1 MNRRFIFWLSLVV
14 CWLCG
19 AEARAH
25 FLFIRVGPPA
35 EGGRFA
41 EVYFSDQATA
51 GDPHLLDKITQTQLW
66 VQSDPGKFQ
75 PLKIHKGSDRLRA
88 SLPGSA
94 GAVSV
99 IGVCEYGVLQRGKK
113 PPFLLRYY
121 PKAVAGN
128 PDEFKRLELRKEIP
142 LEITTA
148 VDGERIRLTAMRQG
162 KPIPEAVFHTVASD
176 LSNDK
181 VTADRDGNASWKPP
195 AAGYYAVYVSHTL
208 KEEGT
213 VGGKA
218 YEEIREYATLAF
230 TWPLV
235 RKDADPEAV
244 KLFEEAL
251 AARAR
256 WEKFPGFTAHIAGK
270 VDGQFFEGEVTID
283 GKGEV
288 QLETK
293 ERAAGAWAREQLE
306 SVALHRGAG
315 GSDSP
320 AAERPKPVLR
330 FADDETDH
338 PLGRLL
344 IFEGGSFASSY
355 RVKDRQI
362 LVVNRLMGK
371 QNMTITVLD
380 NERNRE
386 GAFLPRSFTVQYWDA
401 ATGELRRTETV
412 QQRWQRVGSWDLPA
426 EHTATN
432 ATSTGL
438 SVRSFTLTRHQLREA
453 K

>member
-1 MNRRFIFWLSLVV
+1 MNPRLFFWLSVVV
-14 CWLCG
+14 CWLYG

-25 FLFIRVGPPA
+25 FLFIRIGPPA
-35 EGGRFA
+35 EAGRFA
-41 EVYFSDQATA
+41 EVYFSDQADA

-66 VQSDPGKFQ
+66 LQSEPGKFQ
-75 PLKIHKGSDRLRA
+75 PLKIHKGTDRLRA
-88 SLPGSA
+88 HLPGS
-94 GAVSV
+94 GSV
-99 IGVCEYGVLQRGKK
+99 GVVGVCEYGVLRRGKQ

-128 PDEFKRLELRKEIP
+128 PDDLKRLVPRKEIP
-142 LEITTA
+142 LEIVA
-148 VDGERIRLTAMRQG
+148 SVEGDRIGLTALLQG
-162 KPIPEAVFHTVASD
+162 KPMPAAEFHTVAAD
-176 LSNDK
+176 LTNDK
-181 VTADRDGNASWKPP
+181 VTADRDGKASWKPP
-195 AAGYYAVYVSHTL
+195 AAGRYAIYVGHTF
-208 KEEGT
+208 KEAGEA
-213 VGGKA
+213 GGKA
-218 YEEIREYATLAF
+218 YEEVREYATLAF
-230 TWPLV
+230 SWPLV
-235 RKDADPEAV
+235 RQDADPEAV

-251 AARAR
+251 ATRAR

-270 VDGQFFEGEVTID
+270 VDGRSFEGEVTLD
-283 GKGEV
+283 AKGEV

-293 ERAAGAWAREQLE
+293 EPAADSWVKEQLE
-306 SVALHRGAG
+306 SLALHRGAG
-315 GSDSP
+315 TTDKP
-320 AAERPKPVLR
+320 AAERPRPVLR

-355 RVKDRQI
+355 RVKDKQL

-386 GAFLPRSFTVQYWDA
+386 GAFLPRSYTVQYWDA
-401 ATGELRRTETV
+401 ASGELRRTETV

-426 EHTATN
+426 EHTVTN
-432 ATSTGL
+432 ATSAGL
-438 SVRSFTLTRHQLREA
+438 SVRSFTLTRPQLREA